1 MSAPKTLMED
11 LNFRTVKIFDIGY
24 ITILYFIIGLIVS
37 RLFDKVLGEFNQKK
51 DDEKHIAQVTV
62 ELLGMIWMVGATT
75 YIVRNLVELIP
86 SPFDGLAGLVHK
98 RVKEIASAG
107 VFTLIVM
114 GYAYHFRAKLDYFN
128 RRLNRALEVPIPSI
142 FLTPK
147 APEQQ
152 RGVATGVDGSALPN
166 SPSSIVQKMN
176 PQLPVRK

>member
-1 MSAPKTLMED
+1 MSAPKTLLED

-24 ITILYFIIGLIVS
+24 IAILYFVIGLIVS
-37 RLFDKVLGEFNQKK
+37 RLFDKILGEFNQKK

-62 ELLGMIWMVGATT
+62 ELFGMIWMVGATT

-98 RVKEIASAG
+98 KVKEIASAG

-128 RRLNRALEVPIPSI
+128 RRLNRALNVPIPNI

-147 APEQQ
+147 SPEQQ
-152 RGVATGVDGSALPN
+152 RGVATGVDGSALPD
-166 SPSSIVQKMN
+166 SPLQKMN
-176 PQLPVRK
+176 QQLPVRK